1 MSHHPEQAVKAATNR
16 TEPRQHEAVDDAV
29 RYHAGRC
36 VRAWCGC
43 RVEEFALDY
52 VNLLTLG
59 DATAVSAA
67 GSPARL
73 CGLQVGSPVC
83 RMHPCLRDKVVRYS
97 LAVEIVPPPRP
108 SKLLRKAACALATAE
123 AMLVSSVY
131 IAAADLAKHSRGRRI
146 IRQAQSLRC
155 QPRGKAVVGSVAHC
169 LGSINLKSTA
179 QFEILHYQQFLSL
192 IPSSGKQRAQ

>member
-1 MSHHPEQAVKAATNR
+1 MSHHAEQAVKAAASR
-16 TEPRQHEAVDDAV
+16 TEPRQHKAVDDAV
-29 RYHAGRC
+29 RDHAGRC

-52 VNLLTLG
+52 VNLLTFG
-59 DATAVSAA
+59 NAAAIAAA
-67 GSPARL
+67 GCPPRL
-73 CGLQVGSPVC
+73 CCLQVGSPVG
-83 RMHPCLRDKVVRYS
+83 RMHPCLGDKVVRYS
-97 LAVEIVPPPRP
+97 LSVEIVPTTWPRH
-108 SKLLRKAACALATAE
+108 LLIKAACALAAAE
-123 AMLVSSVY
+123 AIFISGINVCT
-131 IAAADLAKHSRGRRI
+131 ADLTQHSRRRRI